1 MRKVLVTGG
10 GGYVGAALVPAL
22 LGAGYG
28 VTVVDLFIY
37 GDDVLDP
44 HPALRCVTGD
54 IRTANGRPEIVVR
67 GPRNLTVK

>member
-28 VTVVDLFIY
+28 LLRNSHVRI
-37 GDDVLDP
+37 DVLQ
-44 HPALRCVTGD
+44 LRQ
-54 IRTANGRPEIVVR
+54 
-67 GPRNLTVK
+67 